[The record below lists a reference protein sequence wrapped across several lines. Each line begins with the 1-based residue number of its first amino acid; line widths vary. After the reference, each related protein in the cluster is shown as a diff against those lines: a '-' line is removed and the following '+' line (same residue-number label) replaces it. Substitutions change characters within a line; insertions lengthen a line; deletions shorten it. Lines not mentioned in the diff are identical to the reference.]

1 MLTTPDG
8 RSTVIEAD
16 SQAAL
21 EIEVLAVDGGL
32 AVVKGLDDGARIL
45 LGSARVRPATRRGRR
60 GAGNDPAES
69 TMTAPAMRLQSVDFG
84 HRRGRRT

>member
-1 MLTTPDG
+1 M
-8 RSTVIEAD
+8 IEAD

-45 LGSARVRPATRRGRR
+45 LAPGAPASAQPPVAADEAPATI
-60 GAGNDPAES
+60 PPS
-69 TMTAPAMRLQSVDFG
+69 PP
-84 HRRGRRT
+84 